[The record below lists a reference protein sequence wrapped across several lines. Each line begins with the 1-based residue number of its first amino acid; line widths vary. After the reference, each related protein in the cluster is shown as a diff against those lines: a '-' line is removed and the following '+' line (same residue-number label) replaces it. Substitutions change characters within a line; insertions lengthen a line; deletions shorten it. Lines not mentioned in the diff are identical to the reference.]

1 MRGSFIGR
9 LVRAG
14 TLALVLVLPFA
25 VEVPAA
31 QADGACIPQSECC
44 KVCDK
49 GKACGNSCISR
60 AKNCHKGRGCA
71 CDAAEICG

>member
-1 MRGSFIGR
+1 MRNKVMSVIKG
-9 LVRAG
+9 A
-14 TLALVLVLPFA
+14 ALVAMLAGLLGMDAPSA
-25 VEVPAA
+25 VPLQQTCVPRE
-31 QADGACIPQSECC
+31 DCC

-71 CDAAEICG
+71 CDAAEICD

>member
-1 MRGSFIGR
+1 MWRSLICGA
-9 LVRAG
+9 RAAL
-14 TLALVLVLPFA
+14 LALALAAPFTID
-25 VEVPAA
+25 VPAVH
-31 QADGACIPQSECC
+31 ADPGCTPRPECC

-71 CDAAEICG
+71 CDADELCE